1 MSAQG
6 QTPWV
11 KICGITSAA
20 DAELAIAAGAD
31 AIGLNF
37 VPSSKRYV
45 EPPTA
50 RQIVEQVGARIECV
64 GVIADLAFEQAEA
77 LRSAVGFQWLQLHGQ
92 EAPERVAEHER
103 AFQAVAIGSAADAE
117 RAASYGG
124 ERLLLDA
131 KSDGAL
137 GGTGKVFDWQLVR
150 GLCEA
155 RRVILAGGLTPE
167 NLTRAIKSVAPWGV
181 DVASGVEVTGDPR
194 RKDQQKVT
202 RFVQAARDAN
212 K

>member
-1 MSAQG
+1 MSARG

-11 KICGITSAA
+11 KICGITCAA
-20 DAELAIAAGAD
+20 DAELAVAAGAD

-45 EPPTA
+45 DEQAA
-50 RQIVEQVGARIECV
+50 RRIVEQVGARIECV
-64 GVIADLAFEQAEA
+64 GVIADLSFAEAEA
-77 LRSAVGFQWLQLHGQ
+77 LRSAVGFQWLQLHGR

-117 RAASYGG
+117 RAALYGG

-150 GLCEA
+150 SLCRA

-167 NLTRAIKSVAPWGV
+167 NVGTALKSVEPWGV
-181 DVASGVEVTGDPR
+181 DVASGVEIAGEPR
-194 RKDQQKVT
+194 RKDQLKVT